1 MKSHVALVNYGA
13 GNLKSVQHA
22 FEFLGSKVS
31 IIEKPSSES
40 FSHII
45 LPGVGSFRRAMKLL
59 KISSLDDY
67 IKEKHYSNVP
77 ILGICLGMQLLCSRS
92 SEDGETQGL
101 GLIDGDIDRFSF
113 NLSTSD
119 LKIPHVGFS
128 TIKTMG
134 HSRLF
139 GCKEQEIDFYFTHSF
154 RLICNTDTCV
164 AAKAWHGETFVPAV
178 EKNLLAGTQF
188 HPEKSQKNGLTLLR
202 NFLVNFNA

>member
-1 MKSHVALVNYGA
+1 
-13 GNLKSVQHA
+13 
-22 FEFLGSKVS
+22 
-31 IIEKPSSES
+31 
-40 FSHII
+40 
-45 LPGVGSFRRAMKLL
+45 
-59 KISSLDDY
+59 
-67 IKEKHYSNVP
+67 
-77 ILGICLGMQLLCSRS
+77 MQLLCSRS

-101 GLIDGDIDRFSF
+101 GLIDGDIDRFAF

-128 TIKTMG
+128 TIKTMS

-139 GCKEQEIDFYFTHSF
+139 GCKEQEIDFYFTHSY
-154 RLICNTDTCV
+154 RLTCNTDTSV

-188 HPEKSQKNGLTLLR
+188 HPEKSQKNGLDLLR

>member
-1 MKSHVALVNYGA
+1 MKSHVALIDYGA

-22 FEFLGSKVS
+22 FEFLGSTVS
-31 IIEKPSSES
+31 IIDKPSTES

-45 LPGVGSFRRAMKLL
+45 LPGVGSFRRAMNLL
-59 KISSLDDY
+59 KTSRLDSY
-67 IKEKHYSNVP
+67 IKEKHFSNVP

-101 GLIDGDIDRFSF
+101 GLIDGDIDRFAF
-113 NLSTSD
+113 DLSISD

-128 TIKTMG
+128 TIKTMS

-139 GCKEQEIDFYFTHSF
+139 GCKEQEIDFYFTHSY
-154 RLICNTDTCV
+154 RLTCNTDTSV

-178 EKNLLAGTQF
+178 EKKSSCWNTISSR
-188 HPEKSQKNGLTLLR
+188 KSQKNGLDLLT
-202 NFLVNFNA
+202 